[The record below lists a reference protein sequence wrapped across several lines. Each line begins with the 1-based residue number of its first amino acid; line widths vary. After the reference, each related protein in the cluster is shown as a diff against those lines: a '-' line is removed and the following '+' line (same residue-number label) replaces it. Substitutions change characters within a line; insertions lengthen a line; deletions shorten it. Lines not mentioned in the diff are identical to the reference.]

1 MTASSP
7 RDSRDSDLR
16 SHESTVDPKPEKP
29 ERPSFGQMAAGALTA
44 VSATALLSFLGLWGT
59 ILGMG
64 LLSVLT
70 VLGNYMYSSFI
81 QRASETVKHVQP
93 TGLTPRAKH
102 PAPPSHPVSPSAH
115 DAADEVETAVA
126 SDEFSA
132 VKPLHPHDDDESSS
146 TLFQEPQ
153 SFTEKLRAAWRSM
166 VERYGPRRIVT
177 SIVVVFILLAG
188 TITAI
193 EAAAGKPMS
202 DIVRNESGSGTSL
215 FTARTSQ
222 DSTQDDTGGSDD
234 ISDPEPRPDQQHDDS
249 QEDQPVP
256 GEQEQEDPLNEEA
269 PPEDQAPAEE
279 LQEEA
284 PPEEQQA
291 PVNPEAE

>member
-1 MTASSP
+1 
-7 RDSRDSDLR
+7 
-16 SHESTVDPKPEKP
+16 
-29 ERPSFGQMAAGALTA
+29 
-44 VSATALLSFLGLWGT
+44 
-59 ILGMG
+59 MG

-70 VLGNYMYSSFI
+70 VVGNYMYSSFI

-102 PAPPSHPVSPSAH
+102 PAPPSAH
-115 DAADEVETAVA
+115 NTAEDVEAAVA
-126 SDEFSA
+126 ADEFSA
-132 VKPLHPHDDDESSS
+132 VKPLHPDDDDESSS

-153 SFTEKLRAAWRSM
+153 SFTEKLRTAWHSM

-177 SIVVVFILLAG
+177 SIVIVFVLLAA

-202 DIVRNESGSGTSL
+202 SIVRNESGSGTSL
-215 FTARTSQ
+215 FTGRTSQ

-234 ISDPEPRPDQQHDDS
+234 VSDSEQRPDQQQDDA

-256 GEQEQEDPLNEEA
+256 DEQEAENQLNEQA

-279 LQEEA
+279 PQEEA
-284 PPEEQQA
+284 PQDEQQA
-291 PVNPEAE
+291 PVDPDAE